1 MAKEL
6 DDQFDT
12 RWRSLEAKWTRGRTI
27 VEPRCMLRRSANSIR
42 KLAQN
47 GDKASSVRVGLLPKT
62 LTSAKEKQKFWNW
75 GRANVGQR
83 RMSVEEKEKLREQIL
98 EVSKGKIPPHLQGL
112 LKKLGFNRL
121 REEKI
126 ELDIDAFAEETL
138 MQLKEIIRSFIGARA
153 AKVSNSYIRSF
164 MF

>member
-1 MAKEL
+1 M
-6 DDQFDT
+6 
-12 RWRSLEAKWTRGRTI
+12 
-27 VEPRCMLRRSANSIR
+27 
-42 KLAQN
+42 
-47 GDKASSVRVGLLPKT
+47 
-62 LTSAKEKQKFWNW
+62 
-75 GRANVGQR
+75 GQR
-83 RMSVEEKEKLREQIL
+83 RMLGLSAEENEKFRQQIL
-98 EVSKGKIPPHLQGL
+98 EVSRGKIPPHLQGL
-112 LKKLGFNRL
+112 IKKLGFNRL